1 MIGTSKDGS
10 FRVHTRA
17 DGRIPVALGIYTTRE
32 DPVRQGVNVYTV
44 LVEFAFALNQDEANG
59 IGLRLAAEKFPPSEG
74 WQPSAIAVRWLVA
87 AEAEEITEAV
97 NANLSGA
104 PD

>member
-17 DGRIPVALGIYTTRE
+17 DGRIPVALGIHTMRE

-44 LVEFAFALNQDEANG
+44 HVEFAFALNQDEANG
-59 IGLRLAAEKFPPSEG
+59 IGLRLAADKFPLSEG
-74 WQPSAIAVRWLVA
+74 WQPSAIAVRWLDLS
-87 AEAEEITEAV
+87 EAEEIARAV
-97 NANLSGA
+97 NNNLVT
-104 PD
+104 PPT